1 MCRCDGNNGVL
12 KVLPADDVDSMVL
25 PPGGDGMTCRVLSRL
40 TIWPVQDS
48 HAGKYQC
55 VASNLL
61 GSTYSTRAVVTVN
74 GTHLC
79 LCVCGY
85 SRISLTGYRFG
96 ALTLLVGWQEGHPAC
111 KKLRGEVL
119 AWLSVWSEMQTC
131 VLPS

>member
-1 MCRCDGNNGVL
+1 VCRCDGNNGVL

-25 PPGGDGMTCRVLSRL
+25 PPGGDGMTRRVLSRL

-74 GTHLC
+74 GMRV
-79 LCVCGY
+79 CVCVCVWLQ
-85 SRISLTGYRFG
+85 SNLSNWIPLRCFD
-96 ALTLLVGWQEGHPAC
+96 AVGWVAGRASG
-111 KKLRGEVL
+111 L
-119 AWLSVWSEMQTC
+119 
-131 VLPS
+131 